1 MCLLYE
7 NRQIDT
13 LKVLI
18 YSYSIFKVQQAL
30 YDEQCRIFGE
40 HSHHDNVEQHHLAD
54 MKYLECC
61 IKESLRLYPSVPV
74 IGRTADATKDIDGY
88 TLNKGETVVV
98 LVWYLH
104 RNPLVWDNP
113 DEFIP
118 ERFLDGG
125 YVYTDPNNPN

>member
-1 MCLLYE
+1 M
-7 NRQIDT
+7 
-13 LKVLI
+13 
-18 YSYSIFKVQQAL
+18 
-30 YDEQCRIFGE
+30 
-40 HSHHDNVEQHHLAD
+40 
-54 MKYLECC
+54 
-61 IKESLRLYPSVPV
+61 YPSVPV

-125 YVYTDPNNPN
+125 YVYTDPNNPNKCFIFII